1 LVAGGVQHPAG
12 ALVAAVGLVEDLQK
26 MTRGLLR
33 PIGGFAGGVPEGASS
48 AADPAWGRT
57 RCWLRNRQRAMST
70 SRTASPLPG
79 PNRKQANRA
88 HRHPLAHETA
98 SACAAV
104 EQAPGLRDGA
114 RRLNGPWPLAA
125 VGSASAAGRVRQ
137 FSGYLREPV
146 QHF

>member
-12 ALVAAVGLVEDLQK
+12 ALVAAVGLVEDLQE
-26 MTRGLLR
+26 MTTGLLR
-33 PIGGFAGGVPEGASS
+33 PLGGFAGGVPEGASS

-88 HRHPLAHETA
+88 HRHP
-98 SACAAV
+98 S
-104 EQAPGLRDGA
+104 PMKRRA
-114 RRLNGPWPLAA
+114 RARPLNRLP
-125 VGSASAAGRVRQ
+125 ASAAARG
-137 FSGYLREPV
+137 G
-146 QHF
+146 